1 MNHVQLAQGMGD
13 LPVHTARQGRLA
25 PVGILAGVTTP
36 DSAPAASRLLSRAI
50 RLRHALVVVLTVN
63 AGATDAIGFLALG
76 GAFTSV
82 MTGNLVLFGIS
93 AAEGDGTLARHIV
106 TAVLCY
112 IAGCVLG
119 ARLAGTA
126 KPGQPVW
133 PHAVTRALAVE
144 FAIFLGY
151 AIGWWATGSAPT
163 GGIQLLLL
171 AGNAVALGVQGSSVQ
186 RFGVSGLSTTYMT
199 GTLTTVIVRL
209 TSGGRLRD
217 VAESLQILCGLVV
230 GAIGA
235 AALADHVPACAPLIQ
250 LVPVGA
256 VLIGSVLVMRMGAEP
271 VRPSPDDDPVPFAPQ
286 PGAREKAGGSPA

>member
-1 MNHVQLAQGMGD
+1 MSGPLPAPLPAPPPAPGSLAKPAVTD
-13 LPVHTARQGRLA
+13 PVPTR
-25 PVGILAGVTTP
+25 TT
-36 DSAPAASRLLSRAI
+36 RI
-50 RLRHALVVVLTVN
+50 RHALVVVLTVN

-112 IAGCVLG
+112 IGGCVLG

-126 KPGQPVW
+126 VAGQSVW
-133 PHAVTRALAVE
+133 PRPVTRALAVE
-144 FAIFLGY
+144 FLIFLGY

-163 GGIQLLLL
+163 GGVQLLLL
-171 AGNAVALGVQGSSVQ
+171 AANAVALGVQGSSVQ

-199 GTLTTVIVRL
+199 GTLTSVIVRL

-217 VAESLQILCGLVV
+217 VAESLQILGGLVV
-230 GAIGA
+230 GAISA
-235 AALADHVPACAPLIQ
+235 AALVDHLPVCAPLIQ
-250 LVPVGA
+250 LVPVSA
-256 VLIGSVLVMRMGAEP
+256 VLVLATLTMRT
-271 VRPSPDDDPVPFAPQ
+271 R
-286 PGAREKAGGSPA
+286 

>member
-1 MNHVQLAQGMGD
+1 VSDVAE
-13 LPVHTARQGRLA
+13 
-25 PVGILAGVTTP
+25 P
-36 DSAPAASRLLSRAI
+36 DSTRRAT

-112 IAGCVLG
+112 IGGCVLG

-126 KPGQPVW
+126 TPGQPVW
-133 PHAVTRALAVE
+133 PPAVTRALAVE
-144 FAIFLGY
+144 FLIFAAY
-151 AIGWWATGSAPT
+151 AVGWWATGSAPE
-163 GGIQLLLL
+163 GGTQLLLL
-171 AGNAVALGVQGSSVQ
+171 GANAVALGVQGSSVQ

-209 TSGGRLRD
+209 TSGGRLRHVSD
-217 VAESLQILCGLVV
+217 SLQLLAAMIA
-230 GAIGA
+230 GAIIA
-235 AALADHVPACAPLIQ
+235 AALADHLPVCAPLIQ
-250 LVPVGA
+250 LVTVGL
-256 VLIGSVLVMRMGAEP
+256 VLAGSLLVPRLEP
-271 VRPSPDDDPVPFAPQ
+271 RSQ
-286 PGAREKAGGSPA
+286 PEPAQLAAGTAALESS

>member
-1 MNHVQLAQGMGD
+1 MVGADG
-13 LPVHTARQGRLA
+13 ARA
-25 PVGILAGVTTP
+25 AGHDPRRGV
-36 DSAPAASRLLSRAI
+36 

-93 AAEGDGTLARHIV
+93 AAEGDGVLARHIV

-119 ARLAGTA
+119 TRLAGTA
-126 KPGQPVW
+126 TAGQPVW
-133 PHAVTRALAVE
+133 PRAVTRALAVE
-144 FAIFLGY
+144 FVIFLGY
-151 AIGWWATGSAPT
+151 AIGWWASGSAPT
-163 GGIQLLLL
+163 DGVQLLLL
-171 AGNAVALGVQGSSVQ
+171 AANAVALGVQGSSVQ

-230 GAIGA
+230 GAVGA
-235 AALADHVPACAPLIQ
+235 AALADRVPVCAPLIQ
-250 LVPVGA
+250 LVPVGS
-256 VLIGSVLVMRMGAEP
+256 VLIGSLVVMRT
-271 VRPSPDDDPVPFAPQ
+271 
-286 PGAREKAGGSPA
+286 ARVADQARIQQNPATRAAAK